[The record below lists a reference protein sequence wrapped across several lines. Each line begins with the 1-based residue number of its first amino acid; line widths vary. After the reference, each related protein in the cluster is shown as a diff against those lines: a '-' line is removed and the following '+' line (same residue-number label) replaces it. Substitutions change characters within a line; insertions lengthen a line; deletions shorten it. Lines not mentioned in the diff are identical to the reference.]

1 MSKELPFI
9 VFCLEEYRRQKH
21 MTGKAVIELFNRYS
35 VCEYIE
41 SFYEAL
47 HTTGA
52 KYIVKDL
59 DLYIKS
65 RQTA

>member
-1 MSKELPFI
+1 MYGTTLHYACIPCEKR
-9 VFCLEEYRRQKH
+9 EE
-21 MTGKAVIELFNRYS
+21 TLDLFNKYS

-47 HTTGA
+47 HTTGS
-52 KYIVKDL
+52 KYIVNDI

-65 RQTA
+65 KQNAEKEER